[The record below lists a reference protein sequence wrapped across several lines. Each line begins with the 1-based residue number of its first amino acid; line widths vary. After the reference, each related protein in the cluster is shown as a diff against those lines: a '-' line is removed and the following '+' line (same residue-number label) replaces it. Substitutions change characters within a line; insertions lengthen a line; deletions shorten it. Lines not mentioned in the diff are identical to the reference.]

1 MDIEKELKQA
11 NERIKRLEEE
21 SESNW
26 KLAESAI
33 GSCADMSSRIKQLEQ
48 ALESIIKQVPAQDG
62 GGFFCLR
69 FDGEG
74 NEIGVEYIDPMTIVS
89 KMYSIAIEAIEINKT
104 KL

>member
-1 MDIEKELKQA
+1 MDIEKELNIAVVNEVFAENKVHILEKELKQA
-11 NERIKRLEEE
+11 Q
-21 SESNW
+21 
-26 KLAESAI
+26 
-33 GSCADMSSRIKQLEQ
+33 DRIKQLEQ
-48 ALESIIKQVPAQDG
+48 ALESITKQVPAQDG
-62 GGFFCLR
+62 GGFFYLR